1 MTNTQRNISIT
12 IVAILLL
19 WWVTKKKKEEILG
32 TTEGGD
38 DSQSSGGGLGG
49 FGGGLGILNITPPT
63 PPTTP
68 PTTTGNTD
76 PKSNVLQGSKNPS
89 GTPADP
95 SASNIPKVN
104 TTTYVFRD
112 GMALRDF
119 RITSTQGIQYNIT
132 KGKIFKIADV
142 GGSSITYPEL
152 NPKISLR
159 MGVDVDY
166 ASSKTGSIPTGGIAG
181 GLPINLGTST
191 GTPTGIPTGNLP
203 TNTGGVLGGNPNPS
217 GTPLNS
223 STGALPT
230 TAGGAIKL

>member
-1 MTNTQRNISIT
+1 MTDTQRNVGIT

-19 WWVTKKKKEEILG
+19 WWVTKKKKEEVLG
-32 TTEGGD
+32 TAEAGD
-38 DSQSSGGGLGG
+38 DSQGGGGLGG

-63 PPTTP
+63 PPPTS
-68 PTTTGNTD
+68 TTTAQGDID
-76 PKSNVLQGSKNPS
+76 PKSNVVSGNKNPT

-95 SASNIPKVN
+95 SASNIPKANAPVY
-104 TTTYVFRD
+104 TYRD

-142 GGSSITYPEL
+142 GGSSTTYPEL
-152 NPKISLR
+152 NPKVSLR

-166 ASSKTGSIPTGGIAG
+166 ASSATGSIPTGGIAG
-181 GLPINLGTST
+181 GLPTN
-191 GTPTGIPTGNLP
+191 TGIPTGSLP

-217 GTPLNS
+217 GTPIKGS
-223 STGALPT
+223 STGSLPT